1 MAVEVTQ
8 IDSQHLAGNLVGD
21 PSRRDIVVY
30 LPPGYGASRRR
41 YPVAYLLH
49 GFGRRATSWIAGPL
63 VERGSFRPS
72 IEDVIGEAITKRG
85 AAEMIVA
92 MPDGW
97 SRWGCSQWVD
107 SPVNG
112 NFERYVTED
121 VVAYVDRR
129 YRTIPE
135 RDSRGV
141 FGISS
146 GGLGA
151 WHLGSRN
158 PGVFGAMLLLSA
170 DSYFDFTHKPWLYR
184 FYNAVYPEAP
194 NGPINGNLDSWFAY
208 GLASCYTPNVTKP
221 PFFVDLPIEFPSGQI
236 IQGLWDRWLSYDPVV
251 SWRPRTEELRR
262 LRGIRLDVGYRD
274 EYDLHYGHRIL
285 SGAMAAAGIAHE
297 AVEHNGTHGS
307 RLFERIQLSLEWFSR
322 VLRID
327 G

>member
-1 MAVEVTQ
+1 MIEVTQ
-8 IDSQHLAGNLVGD
+8 IDSPHLSGNLIGD
-21 PSRRDIVVY
+21 PSRRDLVVY
-30 LPPGYGASRRR
+30 LPPGYAVSRRR

-72 IEDVIGEAITKRG
+72 IEDVVNEAIAAHG
-85 AAEMIVA
+85 AAEMIVV

-121 VVAYVDRR
+121 VVHYVDRR
-129 YRTIPE
+129 YRTIPS

-158 PGVFGAMLLLSA
+158 PDVFGAMLLLSA

-184 FYNAVYPEAP
+184 FYNAVYPNAP
-194 NGPINGNLDSWFAY
+194 NGPINGNLESWFSY
-208 GLASCYTPNVTKP
+208 GLASCYTPNVERP
-221 PFFVDLPIEFPSGQI
+221 PFFVDLPIEFPSGAI
-236 IQGLWDRWLSYDPVV
+236 VSDLWDKWLSYDPVV
-251 SWRPRTEELRR
+251 SWRPRSEQLRR
-262 LRGIRLDVGYRD
+262 LRGIRLDVGYHD
-274 EYDLHYGHRIL
+274 EFDLQYGHRLL
-285 SGAMAAAGIAHE
+285 SRGMTGAGIAHE
-297 AVEHNGTHGS
+297 AVEHDGTHGS

-322 VLRID
+322 TLRLQE
-327 G
+327 